1 MGILVWRG
9 KAVTR
14 ILEGNEHVE
23 IDEQEIKI
31 LDARANS
38 VRRQVVRMIAN
49 AGAGHPGGSLS
60 ATDVII
66 CLYFRLMNIDPA
78 NPYWPDRDRFV
89 LSKGHACPPLYVVL
103 AELGYFS
110 KDHLMTFDH
119 VNSILQGHPDMTK
132 TPGIDMSTGSLGQGL
147 SAAVGMALGARL
159 RRSDFHTYCMLGDGE
174 LQEGQIWEAAMSAA
188 KFGLDNLTAIV
199 DTNCLQLV
207 DEVAVIMPSCEPGG
221 DKWRAFG
228 WNVLETDGHDIRQI
242 LTVLDQ
248 ARRHTGAP
256 TVVISHTVK
265 GKGVSFMEHNVAW
278 HSRGLSPEELT
289 QALCDLNET
298 GGLAS

>member
-1 MGILVWRG
+1 M
-9 KAVTR
+9 
-14 ILEGNEHVE
+14 E
-23 IDEQEIKI
+23 IDEKEVK
-31 LDARANS
+31 LLEARANS
-38 VRRQVVRMIAN
+38 VRQQVVRMIAN

-60 ATDVII
+60 ATDMIV
-66 CLYFRLMNIDPA
+66 CLYFKLMNIDPA
-78 NPYWPDRDRFV
+78 NPDWPDRDRFV

-103 AELGYFS
+103 AELGYFP

-119 VNSILQGHPDMTK
+119 VDSILQGHPDMTK

-147 SAAVGMALGARL
+147 SAGIGMALGARL
-159 RRSDFHTYCMLGDGE
+159 RGSDYHTYVMLGDGE

-188 KFGLDNLTAIV
+188 KFGLDSLTAIV

-207 DEVAVIMPSCEPGG
+207 DEVKVIMPSCEPSGG
-221 DKWRAFG
+221 KWRAFG
-228 WNVLETDGHDIRQI
+228 WNVLEMNGHDTRQI

-248 ARRHTGAP
+248 ARRHIGTP
-256 TVVISHTVK
+256 TVVIAHTVK

-278 HSRGLSPEELT
+278 HSRGLTPEELT
-289 QALCDLNET
+289 QALRDLNET